1 MYKRQALAGAQLVHE
16 RAEQAG
22 GHHDGGVVVTEGLR
36 GDGGGGVLLG
46 EGTGHALSLIH
57 ILSGMPMV
65 AELANP
71 GAPMRSSSI
80 SRAEMFSPPRMMTS
94 FLRPLMR
101 MRPRCV

>member
-1 MYKRQALAGAQLVHE
+1 MSPSWVGGAAGS
-16 RAEQAG
+16 
-22 GHHDGGVVVTEGLR
+22 
-36 GDGGGGVLLG
+36 LG
-46 EGTGHALSLIH
+46 TTKVQMRSPRRV
-57 ILSGMPMV
+57 SGMPMV

-101 MRPRCV
+101 MRPSSSM